1 MKKNNRIKISVLCGV
16 ILMTLTSCGS
26 QTAMPV
32 EYQPNNPQYYTVTH
46 DGSSSTTTVQTVEIV
61 TDESSSTTA
70 QTTAKSTT
78 KTTAK
83 TTKSITGTTVKTT
96 AATKAD
102 FDISYWIS
110 YAKSYAKSVGL
121 NLNSGATACWDN
133 PITANASC
141 IYLERDIK
149 SRLNRYSS
157 DSDIT
162 DVWIWYEKIN
172 QNSYNIYIG
181 YA

>member
-16 ILMTLTSCGS
+16 ILMALTSCGG
-26 QTAMPV
+26 QTVKPV

-46 DGSSSTTTVQTVEIV
+46 DESSSTTTVQTVEIV

-83 TTKSITGTTVKTT
+83 TIKSTTKTTVKTT
-96 AATKAD
+96 TTKSD

-157 DSDIT
+157 DPDIT

>member
-1 MKKNNRIKISVLCGV
+1 MA
-16 ILMTLTSCGS
+16 LTSCGN

-46 DGSSSTTTVQTVEIV
+46 DTRGSTTTETITVQTVENV
-61 TDESSSTTA
+61 TAETSTTTA
-70 QTTAKSTT
+70 RTTAKSTT
-78 KTTAK
+78 KTNVK
-83 TTKSITGTTVKTT
+83 TTKSTTKTTVKTT
-96 AATKAD
+96 TTKAN
-102 FDISYWIS
+102 FEISYWIS

-157 DSDIT
+157 DPDIT